1 MKRYLSFLPPVLLI
15 TLSISAANAFGDWPQ
30 WRGPNRDGH
39 SADTGLLKKWPEG
52 GPKLLWKATGLGK
65 AYAGVSV
72 VGDRIFTAGET
83 GDSNYLIALS
93 RADGKPLWKT
103 KLGKAGA
110 CGHGGASR
118 GTKLHADGRRQ
129 SGDCR
134 RPVRGSAVRRR
145 CHRRS
150 DLRKDYV
157 KDYGGQMP
165 TWGFCG
171 MPLVDG
177 DKVILIPGGRQG
189 DLVAVN
195 NKTGETVWRSKEP
208 TDKVSHSSPILVEI
222 GGVRQIVLFTDAS
235 VAGVQASDG
244 HLLWRAPRAG
254 RAAMIPTPIY
264 HDGEVYV
271 TAGYNTG
278 CNLFKITADQGKFSA
293 VQVYANSVM
302 VNQHG
307 GVVLVGKYLYGYSD
321 SKGWTCQDFESGK
334 AVWQENSKLGKGSVT
349 YADGLL
355 YLRAEAGKGTVVI
368 IEATPDGYKEVSRFD
383 PPDRSKLNSWPHPV
397 ITDGCL
403 YLRDQDVLQCY
414 DVRGK

>member
-1 MKRYLSFLPPVLLI
+1 MKRSLSFLPPALLI
-15 TLSISAANAFGDWPQ
+15 TLSISAASALGDWPQ

-39 SADTGLLKKWPEG
+39 SADTGLLKQWPEG
-52 GPKLLWKATGLGK
+52 GPKLVWKATGLGS

-72 VGDRIFTAGET
+72 VGDRVFTAGEK
-83 GDSNYLIALS
+83 GDSNYLIALN

-110 CGHGGASR
+110 VGM
-118 GTKLHADGRRQ
+118 
-129 SGDCR
+129 
-134 RPVRGSAVRRR
+134 AVRPEGPS
-145 CHRRS
+145 CTPTVG
-150 DLRKDYV
+150 DNQVIALAQFGEVLCADAATGAATWRKDYV

-195 NKTGETVWRSKEP
+195 NKTGETIWRSKEL

-222 GGVRQIVLFTDAS
+222 GGVRQVVLFTDAS

-244 HLLWRAPRAG
+244 HFLWRARRAG
-254 RAAMIPTPIY
+254 KAAMIPTPIY

-293 VQVYANSVM
+293 AQVYANSVM
-302 VNQHG
+302 TNQHG
-307 GVVLVGKYLYGYSD
+307 GAVLVDKYLYGYSD
-321 SKGWTCQDFESGK
+321 GKGWVCQD
-334 AVWQENSKLGKGSVT
+334 
-349 YADGLL
+349 
-355 YLRAEAGKGTVVI
+355 LRPGRPFGRKTASSA
-368 IEATPDGYKEVSRFD
+368 
-383 PPDRSKLNSWPHPV
+383 
-397 ITDGCL
+397 
-403 YLRDQDVLQCY
+403 
-414 DVRGK
+414 RGR